1 MNLLPS
7 SATQSTPNPDFAD
20 LASDEQIATTL
31 EALSANNIQTVVV
44 ESAEEARQYVLG
56 LLPEGAEVHTGA
68 SRTLD
73 HIGLTAEIEESGRYQ
88 AIRPQLRQLDRRT
101 QGREWRKLASS
112 PDFMLGSV
120 HAVTAQGQALV
131 AFGGGSQIGP
141 YASGAGAVIW
151 VVGAQKLVRTLEDG
165 LRRVQEYAY
174 PLEDERM
181 REATGRSTHLNQ
193 ILVIN
198 GSLQPN
204 RLKMVIVKEHLGI

>member
-1 MNLLPS
+1 LNPPTS
-7 SATQSTPNPDFAD
+7 RATHSAPNANFAD

-31 EALSANNIQTVVV
+31 EALNANNIQTVVV
-44 ESAEEARQYVLG
+44 ESAEEARQYVLD
-56 LLPEGAEVHTGA
+56 LLSEGAEVHTGA

-73 HIGLTAEIEESGRYQ
+73 QIGLTADIEESGRYQ
-88 AIRPQLRQLDRRT
+88 AIRPQLRKLDRMT

-120 HAVTAQGQALV
+120 HAVTEQGQVLV
-131 AFGGGSQIGP
+131 ASGGGSQIGP
-141 YASGAGAVIW
+141 YASGASTVIW

-165 LRRVQEYAY
+165 LRRLQEYAY

-193 ILVIN
+193 ILIIN

-204 RLKMVIVKEHLGI
+204 RLKMVIVKAQIGF